1 MTKPPSWNQI
11 RKDAASFAARW
22 ADETD
27 ENAGAQGFWTEF
39 LAIFGVDRKRVAVF
53 EKRAERTS
61 TGGRGR
67 IDMFWPG
74 VLVVEH
80 KSAGKDLAQ
89 AEEQALD
96 YLDSIDQAHFPG
108 LVATSDFRTIRLL
121 DLGGDRTP
129 FTFETRDLPLHI
141 ERFGYLAGYSD
152 RQLARAAEH
161 QVDIAAARLMGS
173 LYERIA
179 ETGLEEHQ
187 TSVFL
192 VRLLFLL
199 FGDDTGLWE
208 KSQFLEYL
216 ETRTHPDGSD
226 LGAQIAVLFQTLDRP
241 IDKRPATLD
250 ELLARFPYVNGHL
263 FTERLDIPSFDSGF
277 RDTLIACCL
286 IDWGSIVPAIF
297 GSLFQAV
304 KSKEARRSLGEHYT
318 TEANILKVIGPL
330 FLDELRS
337 EFDAS
342 RHDVRKL
349 QRLRDRIGRMRFLD
363 PACGCGNFLVI
374 AYREMR
380 TLELDILRRIRDLSG
395 QAQMAIDVTLDL
407 RVSPAQFYGI
417 EIEEWPAAIAE
428 AAMFLVD
435 HQANQLLAREFGEAP
450 DRLPIS
456 TTATIVHGNALRMDW
471 ESLVPPSAEAVVLGN
486 PPYSGGLR
494 LTDEQKQDR
503 EHVFRQVPFPVAGY
517 GRLDYVSAF
526 AVKLMLY
533 VSGSASRGAFVM
545 TNSITQGEQSRS
557 LSPVGQRLGVDIPFA
572 HRTFPWSSE
581 APGAAAVHVV
591 VVGYAARGVVPGPRR
606 LFDYEGGVVGPKE
619 LQVPHINYWL
629 VDYDD
634 VTLLRPESP
643 LVPGIPRMTVG
654 SQPTDG
660 AGLTITGDQLAEV
673 LADPVA
679 ARFVRPFPG
688 AEEMMSGTKRW
699 CLWLEGIEPHEVR
712 ASPVIARRL
721 AVVRESRLKSPTESF
736 RRAAATPHLFSRN
749 KHPGTDFLAMPQ
761 TSSSNRRYVPAR
773 YYDADTIVSNK
784 LMLIPECPLW
794 VFGVIESSMWM
805 TWLSTFG
812 GRLKSDFNVT
822 ADLAYNVFPWPN
834 LDDRGRDIVGSAAQA
849 VLDARLAHPQA
860 TLADLYDPI
869 AMPADLV
876 TAHDRLDRYVEA
888 AYDIPSGKSERER
901 LVALMRRYNELTR
914 EDQLPL
920 GATRTTGQGRRR
932 K

>member
-11 RKDAASFAARW
+11 RKDAAAFAARW

-80 KSAGKDLAQ
+80 KSAGKDLKE
-89 AEEQALD
+89 AEDQALD

-108 LVATSDFRTIRLL
+108 LVATSDFQHIRLL

-129 FTFETRDLPLHI
+129 FTFETRDLPLYI

-208 KSQFLEYL
+208 KSLFLEYL

-226 LGAQIAVLFQTLDRP
+226 LGPQIAVLFQTLDRP
-241 IDKRPATLD
+241 VERRPAALD

-277 RDTLIACCL
+277 RDTLISCCL

-318 TEANILKVIGPL
+318 TEGNILKVIGPL
-330 FLDELRS
+330 FLDELRA
-337 EFDAS
+337 EFDAA
-342 RHDVRKL
+342 RHDLRKL

-380 TLELDILRRIRDLSG
+380 TLELDILRRMRDLSG
-395 QAQMAIDVTLDL
+395 QAQMALDVTLDL

-456 TTATIVHGNALRMDW
+456 TTATIVHGNALRLDW
-471 ESLVPPSAEAVVLGN
+471 AALVPPSQDAIVLGN

-494 LTDEQKQDR
+494 LTEDQKRDR
-503 EHVFRQVPFPVAGY
+503 EHVFQQVPFPVAGH

-526 AVKLMLY
+526 LAKLMLY
-533 VSGSASRGAFVM
+533 ISGTAARGAFVM

-557 LSPVGQRLGVDIPFA
+557 LSPVGQELAIDIHFA
-572 HRTFPWSSE
+572 HRTFAWSSE

-591 VVGYAARGVVPGPRR
+591 IVGYAGRGTVPGPRR
-606 LFDYEGGVVGPKE
+606 LFEYESGAGEPKE
-619 LQVPHINYWL
+619 LLVPHINYWL

-634 VTLLRPESP
+634 VTLLRPEAP
-643 LVPGIPRMTVG
+643 LIPGIPRMTVG

-660 AGLTITGDQLAEV
+660 GGLTVGGDELAEV

-679 ARFVRPFPG
+679 AQYVRPFPG
-688 AEEMMSGTKRW
+688 AEEMMSGTDRW
-699 CLWLEGIEPHEVR
+699 CLWLEGVEPHEVR
-712 ASPVIARRL
+712 ASPVISGRL
-721 AVVRESRLKSPTESF
+721 AKVREARLKSPTEAF
-736 RRAAATPHLFSRN
+736 RKAAATPHLFSRN
-749 KHPGTDFLAMPQ
+749 KHPGREFLAMPQ

-773 YYDADTIVSNK
+773 YYDADTVVSNK

-805 TWLSTFG
+805 TWLATFG

-822 ADLAYNVFPWPN
+822 ADLVYNVFPWPN
-834 LDDRGRDIVGSAAQA
+834 LDDKGREAVALAAGK
-849 VLDARLAHPQA
+849 VLNAREAHPHA
-860 TLADLYDPI
+860 SLADLYDPI

-876 TAHDRLDRYVEA
+876 SAHDRLDRLVES
-888 AYDIPSGKSERER
+888 AYGLAPGKSERER
-901 LVALMRRYNELTR
+901 LVALMRRYDELTKSDR
-914 EDQLPL
+914 LPL
-920 GATRTTGQGRRR
+920 DPEGRTDRSRRR

>member
-11 RKDAASFAARW
+11 RKDAAAFAARW

-80 KSAGKDLAQ
+80 KSAGKDLAE
-89 AEEQALD
+89 AEDQALD

-108 LVATSDFRTIRLL
+108 LVATSDFQHIRLL

-208 KSQFLEYL
+208 KSLFLEYL
-216 ETRTHPDGSD
+216 ETRTHSDGSD
-226 LGAQIAVLFQTLDRP
+226 LGPQIAVLFQTLDRP
-241 IDKRPATLD
+241 VEKRPAALD

-277 RDTLIACCL
+277 RDTLISCCL

-318 TEANILKVIGPL
+318 TEGNILKVIGPL
-330 FLDELRS
+330 FLDELRA
-337 EFDAS
+337 EFDAA
-342 RHDVRKL
+342 RHDLRKL
-349 QRLRDRIGRMRFLD
+349 QRLRDRIGRLRFLD

-380 TLELDILRRIRDLSG
+380 TLELDILRRMRDLSG
-395 QAQMAIDVTLDL
+395 QAQMALDVTLDL
-407 RVSPAQFYGI
+407 RASPAQFYGI

-456 TTATIVHGNALRMDW
+456 TAATIVHGNALRMDW
-471 ESLVPPSAEAVVLGN
+471 RELLPPSDDVYVLSNPPFVGMAWMTADQQADNRIAFAEAGAT
-486 PPYSGGLR
+486 PAMR
-494 LTDEQKQDR
+494 T
-503 EHVFRQVPFPVAGY
+503 
-517 GRLDYVSAF
+517 GRLDYVACWY
-526 AVKLMLY
+526 AKTVVYLK
-533 VSGSASRGAFVM
+533 GTRGRAAFVS
-545 TNSITQGEQSRS
+545 TNSITQGEQARS
-557 LSPVGQRLGVDIPFA
+557 LLPFMKA
-572 HRTFPWSSE
+572 HGFEIDFGHRTFRWTSE
-581 APGAAAVHVV
+581 AANAAAVHVV
-591 VVGYAARGVVPGPRR
+591 VIGFSAGGQAKVKR
-606 LFDYEGGVVGPKE
+606 LFDYPDITGEPKE
-619 LQVPHINYWL
+619 VDAQHVNFYL
-629 VDYDD
+629 VDADD
-634 VTLLRPESP
+634 VAPQKRYAPWLPTLPLATQGSKPWDGGGLIVEPDEVSAVEADPFAGKYLRPYRQA
-643 LVPGIPRMTVG
+643 I
-654 SQPTDG
+654 D
-660 AGLTITGDQLAEV
+660 
-673 LADPVA
+673 
-679 ARFVRPFPG
+679 
-688 AEEMMSGTKRW
+688 MMYDKSRW
-699 CLWLEGIEPHEVR
+699 CLWLKDAEPADIRQSPILRDRLERVR
-712 ASPVIARRL
+712 AARRG
-721 AVVRESRLKSPTESF
+721 SPTVSVQEL
-736 RRAAATPHLFSRN
+736 ADTPALFAQDRQ
-749 KHPGTDFLAMPQ
+749 PGTRYLALPEV
-761 TSSSNRRYVPAR
+761 SSGGREYIPAR
-773 YYDADTIVSNK
+773 FYEPDVVAGNK
-784 LMLIPECPLW
+784 LILIPGAPVWLFAYVQSAAFTAW
-794 VFGVIESSMWM
+794 VK
-805 TWLSTFG
+805 TYA
-812 GRLKSDFNVT
+812 GRLKSDISISPGLTYFT
-822 ADLAYNVFPWPN
+822 FPFVEP
-834 LDDRGRDIVGSAAQA
+834 DDAARERLESAAVA
-849 VLDARLAHPQA
+849 VFAARDAHPRS
-860 TLADLYDPI
+860 TMADLYDPL
-869 AMPADLV
+869 AMPLDLRMAHRDLDRTVDSMYDLPPGVAD
-876 TAHDRLDRYVEA
+876 ADRLRALVNRYVEL
-888 AYDIPSGKSERER
+888 S
-901 LVALMRRYNELTR
+901 TQ
-914 EDQLPL
+914 DQLAL
-920 GATRTTGQGRRR
+920 NRTKRRTRKGPG
-932 K
+932 